1 MSHNRYAHEPTGLK
15 AAGPERPLLIGEFH
29 FGALDR
35 GMFHTGLVAVA
46 DQAARADAYRR
57 YVDTALRDPLLVGVH
72 WFQYK
77 DQPLTG
83 RVLDGENYQIGFVN
97 LVDTPYPEMTAA
109 TRALAA
115 RLYPTRAGSPP

>member
-1 MSHNRYAHEPTGLK
+1 ME
-15 AAGPERPLLIGEFH
+15 
-29 FGALDR
+29 
-35 GMFHTGLVAVA
+35 
-46 DQAARADAYRR
+46 
-57 YVDTALRDPLLVGVH
+57 TALRDPLLVGVH

-115 RLYPTRAGSPP
+115 RLYPTRADSPP